1 MARCGTYRWTAQIEP
16 FLSEKWLECGGL
28 NPSNNPKI
36 IIDKF
41 EISVMMLLMSANT
54 SKPTTESDNIVRVN
68 IRVPDAL
75 HRKVKAKAANMGI
88 SMESAILQA
97 LEALIK

>member
-1 MARCGTYRWTAQIEP
+1 
-16 FLSEKWLECGGL
+16 
-28 NPSNNPKI
+28 
-36 IIDKF
+36 
-41 EISVMMLLMSANT
+41 MLLMSANT

-68 IRVPDAL
+68 IRVPNAL

>member
-1 MARCGTYRWTAQIEP
+1 
-16 FLSEKWLECGGL
+16 
-28 NPSNNPKI
+28 
-36 IIDKF
+36 
-41 EISVMMLLMSANT
+41 MLLMSANT
-54 SKPTTESDNIVRVN
+54 SKPPTEADNIVRVN

>member
-1 MARCGTYRWTAQIEP
+1 
-16 FLSEKWLECGGL
+16 
-28 NPSNNPKI
+28 
-36 IIDKF
+36 
-41 EISVMMLLMSANT
+41 MLLMSANT
-54 SKPTTESDNIVRVN
+54 SKPATESDNIVRVN